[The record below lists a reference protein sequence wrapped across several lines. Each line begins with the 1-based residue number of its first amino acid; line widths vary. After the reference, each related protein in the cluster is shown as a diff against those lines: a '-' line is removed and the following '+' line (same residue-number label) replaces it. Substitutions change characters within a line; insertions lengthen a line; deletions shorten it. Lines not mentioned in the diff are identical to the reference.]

1 MTIMTCKETRELVNL
16 AEKTLNET
24 RETLHVMKVKCKA
37 LDENDPRKKTLC
49 TATEQM
55 KGINDKMS
63 GLVGGYL
70 EKFKDL
76 GCVKSEKKR

>member
-1 MTIMTCKETRELVNL
+1 MN
-16 AEKTLNET
+16 
-24 RETLHVMKVKCKA
+24 VKCKA